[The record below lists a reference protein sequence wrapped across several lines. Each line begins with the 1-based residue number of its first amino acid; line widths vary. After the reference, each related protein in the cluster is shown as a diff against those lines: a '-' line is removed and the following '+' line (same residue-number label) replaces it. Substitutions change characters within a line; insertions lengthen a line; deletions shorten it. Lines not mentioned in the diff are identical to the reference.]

1 MELNIIYI
9 FSVCMYVCIYIY
21 VYKCMCVY
29 VYELKKD
36 FTKYLRVQPSLLRE
50 KGYFKGLAACL
61 CVCVCMY
68 VCMHVCAYA

>member
-1 MELNIIYI
+1 
-9 FSVCMYVCIYIY
+9 
-21 VYKCMCVY
+21 MCVY

-61 CVCVCMY
+61 CVCMCVCMY
-68 VCMHVCAYA
+68 ACMFYVYMSFPRMRHVCMYLCAYA